1 MEKITKGAVK
11 NGETERDDG
20 GRRGESR
27 VFGVFPPLLFF
38 FFFAIIVEG

>member
-20 GRRGESR
+20 GGRGESR
-27 VFGVFPPLLFF
+27 VFGVFSPPPVFF
-38 FFFAIIVEG
+38 FFFAIIVL